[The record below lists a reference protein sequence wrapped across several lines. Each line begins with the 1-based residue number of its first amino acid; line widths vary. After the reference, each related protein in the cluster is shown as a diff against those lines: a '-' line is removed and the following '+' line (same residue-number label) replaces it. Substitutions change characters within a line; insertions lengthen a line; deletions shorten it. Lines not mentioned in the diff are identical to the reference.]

1 LQKKGFRVNFG
12 LVAKA
17 KSLAGD
23 EQIEWKYLLR
33 GVTLI
38 KFNLFAL

>member
-1 LQKKGFRVNFG
+1 MINTRVRGALLQKKGFRVNFG

-23 EQIEWKYLLR
+23 EQIE
-33 GVTLI
+33 
-38 KFNLFAL
+38 